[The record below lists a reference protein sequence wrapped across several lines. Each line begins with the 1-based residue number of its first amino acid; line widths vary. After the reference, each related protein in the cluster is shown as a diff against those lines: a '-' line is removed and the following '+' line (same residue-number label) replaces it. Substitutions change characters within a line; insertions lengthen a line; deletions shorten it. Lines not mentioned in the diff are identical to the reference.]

1 MKIHNI
7 DEFANPKM
15 TKIPDLASCDL
26 LSGYDSPIKIIA
38 TQMEAKMEND
48 ILTAVQHFDIN
59 VNKDELIKALDY
71 DRKQYEAGYQ
81 AGYNLNGTL
90 SVDNVLSHLEESQA
104 KAQRH
109 KSPHAAFAL
118 GYYHGVCQRTNDD
131 N

>member
-81 AGYNLNGTL
+81 AGYQAGYEKAWQHIHELL
-90 SVDNVLSHLEESQA
+90 SPIQS
-104 KAQRH
+104 
-109 KSPHAAFAL
+109 
-118 GYYHGVCQRTNDD
+118 NDMLFGGCGID
-131 N
+131 KEGNDI